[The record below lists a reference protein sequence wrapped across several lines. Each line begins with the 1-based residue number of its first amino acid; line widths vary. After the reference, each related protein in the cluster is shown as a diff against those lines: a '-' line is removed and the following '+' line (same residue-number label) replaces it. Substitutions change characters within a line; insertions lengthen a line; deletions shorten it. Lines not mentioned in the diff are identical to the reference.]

1 MKINFSTKIIAFFI
15 LSLILNCSASVYAQ
29 SEKDVVAKAGSIKI
43 TKDEFVK
50 RYELGAH
57 PNREGLDS
65 AALKTEFLHTLLAEK
80 LLAQSASAKNL
91 EKEPNFAALMN
102 YLKKIYLRDILYRKE
117 VKEKIVVA
125 DSNMAIG
132 RERILKTLKV
142 KFIFSNDEK
151 EITDIYKSLA
161 GGAPFDSILQTRA
174 ENNEQKETAEVTFGK
189 MDPAIEDAIY
199 ELFSGE
205 FTQPIELQEGWYICK
220 VYDVTTKTGFGKE
233 DESTAKK
240 VVETRTEDKL
250 YDSFYRKF
258 FKSVNIKADRA
269 LFEKFA
275 KLFYEY
281 LNTNQQQFQEIKGI
295 KYRFGEPEIAKLSK
309 NIIEEDKKKIFI
321 KFEKDPVTFGSFVLQ
336 MRFNGIDFNQLDE
349 KHVVNILNNYV
360 FTFIQNELLAREA
373 LKRGYDKLPEV
384 ADELKMWKEYYLS
397 CEEMKTIFKQ
407 QSVDDDE
414 AEKFFEEANR
424 VVQLADSV
432 KILEILTSSLE
443 NVEQIL
449 NEVNNGADFK
459 ELAEKYTLRDSLKT
473 KGGEFNYFPVTE
485 NGELG
490 RTAAGMKTGDV
501 FGPITLPEGYSIIKL
516 IDKKEGK
523 KKTFAAFDEAKEE
536 IKNILRTEK
545 MYSALDEV
553 TSDIAVQK
561 GISIN
566 ESVLKSLK
574 VTNVDMIV
582 LRRFGFGGQ
591 LLAVPDAQPYSSW
604 FKKYQQKRKSQLP

>member
-1 MKINFSTKIIAFFI
+1 MKVNFSNKMIPFFI
-15 LSLILNCSASVYAQ
+15 LIFILSGAAIASAQ
-29 SEKDVVAKAGSIKI
+29 SEKDVVAKAGSIIISKE
-43 TKDEFVK
+43 EFVK

-57 PNREGLDS
+57 PNRVGLDS
-65 AALKTEFLHTLLAEK
+65 AALKTEFLYTLLAEK

-91 EKEPNFAALMN
+91 EKDPNFAALLE
-102 YLKKIYLRDILYRKE
+102 YLKKIYLRDVLYRKE
-117 VKEKIVVA
+117 VKEKVTVA
-125 DSNMAIG
+125 DSEMAAG

-174 ENNEQKETAEVTFGK
+174 ENNEQKEAAEITFGK
-189 MDPAIEDAIY
+189 MDPVIEDAIY
-199 ELFSGE
+199 KLFPGE
-205 FTQPIELQEGWYICK
+205 FTPPVELQEGWYICK
-220 VYDVTTKTGFGKE
+220 VYDIVVKGNYEKE
-233 DESTAKK
+233 DESTVKK

-250 YDSFYRKF
+250 YDIFYRKF
-258 FKSVNIKADRA
+258 FKGVNINADRA
-269 LFEKFA
+269 LFG
-275 KLFYEY
+275 KLSKLIYEY
-281 LNTNQQQFQEIKGI
+281 LTANQNQFQEIKGI
-295 KYRFGEPEIAKLSK
+295 KYRFGEPEIVKLSK
-309 NIIEEDKKKIFI
+309 NISDEEKKKIFI
-321 KFEKDPVTFGSFVLQ
+321 KFEKDPVEFGSFILQ
-336 MRFNGIDFNQLDE
+336 MRLSGIDFNQLDE
-349 KHVVNILNNYV
+349 KHVVNIFNNYV
-360 FTFIQNELLAREA
+360 YMFIQNELLAREA
-373 LKRGYDKLPEV
+373 QKRGYDKLPEV

-397 CEEMKTIFKQ
+397 REEMKTIFKEQ
-407 QSVDDDE
+407 TVNDDE
-414 AEKFFEEANR
+414 AEKFFENANR
-424 VVQLADSV
+424 AVQQPDSV

-449 NEVNNGADFK
+449 NEVNNGSDFK
-459 ELAEKYTLRDSLKT
+459 ELAKKYTLRDSLKT

-490 RTAAGMKTGDV
+490 RTAAGMKIGDV
-501 FGPITLPEGYSIIKL
+501 FGPVTLPGGYSIIKL
-516 IDKKEGK
+516 IDRKEGK
-523 KKTFAAFDEAKEE
+523 KKTFAAFEEARDE

-553 TSDIAVQK
+553 TSDVAVQK

-574 VTNVDMIV
+574 VTNVDMVV

-604 FKKYQQKRKSQLP
+604 FKKYQQKIKSQLP

>member
-1 MKINFSTKIIAFFI
+1 MKINFSNKIIPFFL
-15 LSLILNCSASVYAQ
+15 LSFVLNSSTNIFAQ
-29 SEKDVVAKAGSIKI
+29 SEKDIVAKAGSIKI
-43 TKDEFVK
+43 TKEEFIK

-91 EKEPNFAALMN
+91 EKEPNFAAMME

-125 DSNMAIG
+125 DSDMAIG
-132 RERILKTLKV
+132 RERVLKTLKV

-151 EITDIYKSLA
+151 EIADIYKSLA
-161 GGAPFDSILQTRA
+161 GGAPFDSILQTRT

-189 MDPAIEDAIY
+189 MDPAVEDAIY
-199 ELFSGE
+199 KLFPGE

-220 VYDVTTKTGFGKE
+220 VYDIVIKGNYEKE
-233 DESTAKK
+233 DESTMKK
-240 VVETRTEDKL
+240 VVETRAEDKL

-258 FKSVNIKADRA
+258 FKGVNINADRA
-269 LFEKFA
+269 LFSKLA

-281 LNTNQQQFQEIKGI
+281 LSVNQNQFQEIKGI
-295 KYRFGEPEIAKLSK
+295 KYRFGEPEIVKLSK
-309 NIIEEDKKKIFI
+309 NISGEDKKKIFI
-321 KFEKDPVTFGSFVLQ
+321 KFEKDPVTFGSFILQ
-336 MRFNGIDFNQLDE
+336 MRLNGIDFNQLDE

-360 FTFIQNELLAREA
+360 YTFIQNELLSREA
-373 LKRGYDKLPEV
+373 QKRGYDKLPEA

-397 CEEMKTIFKQ
+397 REEMKTIFKQ
-407 QSVDDDE
+407 QAVADDE
-414 AEKFFEEANR
+414 AEKFFEKANR
-424 VVQLADSV
+424 AVQQPDSV

-443 NVEQIL
+443 NVEQVL

-490 RTAAGMKTGDV
+490 RTAAGMKIGDV

-516 IDKKEGK
+516 IDRKEGK

-553 TSDIAVQK
+553 TSEIAVQK
-561 GISIN
+561 GVGIN

-574 VTNVDMIV
+574 VTNVNMVV

-604 FKKYQQKRKSQLP
+604 FKKYQQKIKSQLP